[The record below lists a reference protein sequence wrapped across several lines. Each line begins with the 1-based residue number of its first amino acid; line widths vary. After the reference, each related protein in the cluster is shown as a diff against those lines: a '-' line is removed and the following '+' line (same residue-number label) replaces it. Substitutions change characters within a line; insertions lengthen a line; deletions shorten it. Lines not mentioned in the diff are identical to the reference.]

1 MKNTNKKG
9 FTIVELVIVI
19 AVIAILAAVLIPT
32 FASIIKKANQSADI
46 QAVRQMNVA
55 LAADGAVVP
64 TTQGRLF
71 EVLGDMGMDAEDYKP
86 LYSGRY
92 FFWDKGLNQVLY
104 VDADGKKVLFPEN
117 VTPTNKWYSLS
128 GDIST
133 ENAVIKA
140 ENIEFG
146 GDTVTLPVSN
156 AADFVKAAEIVNE
169 KYSTIKSKTIEI
181 VLKGDINLMGADVNF
196 TPGGSN
202 NTAGKVVLKSDV
214 PRTARTISGLFIS
227 DQHVGSGND
236 SYGVTR
242 ANYGAALFCSVTSIE
257 VSDITIAD
265 SSIYAP
271 EAAQGSFF
279 AGQVSGGTS
288 TFTNVTVKDSDI
300 YAGKKSGLLVGYAH
314 NVISTTNVTLS
325 GCNIYS
331 THGEAG
337 ILVGVLERSEIPSNK
352 NVLTYTNTAI
362 TNCTIQVADG
372 VHSETGTYENKG
384 YVLVNGDGWRVG
396 VAKVGFVANSHMD
409 PEKTVTISNGTAEVR
424 LYPAYDTLD
433 TLAAE
438 KGLAAAQQNS

>member
-140 ENIEFG
+140 ENIDFG
-146 GDTVTLPVSN
+146 GETVTLPVSN
-156 AADFVKAAEIVNE
+156 AADFVKAAEIINE
-169 KYSTIKSKTIEI
+169 KFSTIKSKTIEI
-181 VLKGDINLMGADVNF
+181 ELTGDINLMGADVNL
-196 TPGGSN
+196 TPGGKDN
-202 NTAGKVVLKSDV
+202 IAGKVVLKSDV
-214 PRTARTISGLFIS
+214 PGTARTISGLFIS
-227 DQHVGSGND
+227 DQHVGTGND
-236 SYGVTR
+236 SNGVTSKD
-242 ANYGAALFCSVTSIE
+242 YGASLFCYVNDIT
-257 VSDITIAD
+257 VSDIIIED

-271 EAAQGSFF
+271 EASQGAFF
-279 AGQVSGGTS
+279 AGQVSGTS

-300 YAGKKSGLLVGYAH
+300 YAGRKSGLLVGYAH
-314 NVISTTNVTLS
+314 GIISTTNVTLS
-325 GCNIYS
+325 GCNVYS
-331 THGEAG
+331 TQGEAG
-337 ILVGVLERSEIPSNK
+337 ILVGVLERGGIPSNK
-352 NVLTYTNTAI
+352 NVLTYTNTTI

-372 VHSETGTYENKG
+372 VHSETGTVDNKE
-384 YVLVNGDGWRVG
+384 YKLVNGDGWRVG
-396 VAKVGFVANSHMD
+396 VANVGFVADSQTV
-409 PEKTVTISNGTAEVR
+409 PETEVTISNGTAEVR
-424 LYPAYDTLD
+424 LYPAYETLD
-433 TLAAE
+433 ALAAV
-438 KGLAAAQQNS
+438 KGLKSAS